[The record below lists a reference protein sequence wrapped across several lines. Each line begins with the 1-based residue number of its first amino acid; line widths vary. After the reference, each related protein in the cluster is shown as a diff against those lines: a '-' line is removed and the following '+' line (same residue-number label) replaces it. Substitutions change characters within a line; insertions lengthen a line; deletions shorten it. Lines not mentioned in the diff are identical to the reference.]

1 MRLKSVWIRHIAFP
15 MMEKIKGN
23 QIRRL
28 LRSLEQSAKLPEK
41 ELLAL
46 QADALRK
53 LLLHTIDHVPY
64 YKPYAHLRD
73 LIEQDP
79 GAALQQFPV
88 LAKETVR
95 ERFDELIADDVDK
108 STLILN
114 RTGGSTGQ
122 PTMFYMDRFTVEHYE
137 AARWR
142 GLGWWG
148 IQIGDP
154 CVMVW
159 GSPIEL
165 SRQQL
170 KRQRWKDR
178 LLKNQVFIPSFDL
191 RKEKISEYLDLIDSY
206 KPVYLFG
213 WASALALF
221 AEFMISHKRTLRHP
235 LTAVLNTAETL
246 YPHDR
251 ELIAKAFGCPVIN
264 EYGAR
269 DGGLLAYECPQGG
282 MHLNIET
289 AWIEAVDMS
298 TKEPVATGEKGL
310 IVVTDLHN
318 FAMPRLRYLLGDVI
332 SLSDA
337 HCACGRALPLIGS
350 LDGREND
357 TFITAD
363 GAYINGQFFTNLAR
377 ILPTV
382 RQFQVIQKSRTEVV
396 LRLLQHEGLAQADID
411 AFCEKITERMGTV
424 HIKVELVPEIARQ
437 GSGKLRTAIREFA
450 I

>member
-1 MRLKSVWIRHIAFP
+1 
-15 MMEKIKGN
+15 MEKLKGN
-23 QIRRL
+23 QIRRHL
-28 LRSLEQSAKLPEK
+28 H
-41 ELLAL
+41 AL
-46 QADALRK
+46 QQSEKLSAQELHVRSQDSLRQ
-53 LLLHTIDHVPY
+53 LLLHTIEHVPY
-64 YKPYAHLRD
+64 YKQYAHLRD

-79 GAALQQFPV
+79 GAALLQFPV
-88 LAKETVR
+88 LTKETVR
-95 ERFDELIADDVDK
+95 NEFDRLIADDVDK
-108 STLILN
+108 SALILN

-122 PTMFYMDRFTVEHYE
+122 PTLFYMDRLTVEYYE

-142 GLGWWG
+142 GLAWWG

-170 KRQRWKDR
+170 RRQRWKDR

-191 RKEKISEYLDLIDSY
+191 RKEKIAEYLDLIDAY

-221 AEFMISHKRTLRHP
+221 AEFMLEQKRTLRHP
-235 LTAVLNTAETL
+235 LKAVLNTAETL

-251 ELIAKAFGCPVIN
+251 ARIAQAFGCPVIN

-282 MHLNIET
+282 MHLNVET
-289 AWIEAVDMS
+289 AWIEAVDMT
-298 TKEPVATGEKGL
+298 TKEPVAVGDKGL

-332 SLSDA
+332 SLSDEQ
-337 HCACGRALPLIGS
+337 CSCGRALPLIGS

-357 TFITAD
+357 TFITLD
-363 GAYINGQFFTNLAR
+363 GAYVNGQFFTNLAR

-382 RQFQVIQKSRTEVV
+382 RQFQVVQKSRTEVV
-396 LRLLQHEGLAQADID
+396 LRLLQHDGLTQADID
-411 AFCEKITERMGTV
+411 AFCEGITEKMGTV
-424 HIKVELVPEIARQ
+424 HIEVELVPEIARQ

-450 I
+450 LN